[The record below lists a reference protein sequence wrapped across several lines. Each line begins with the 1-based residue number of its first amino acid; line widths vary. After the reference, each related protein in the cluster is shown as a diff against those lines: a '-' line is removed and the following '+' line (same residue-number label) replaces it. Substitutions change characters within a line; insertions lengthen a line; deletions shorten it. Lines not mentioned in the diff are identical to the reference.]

1 MIYLE
6 LFLAFLEV
14 GMFSFGGAYG
24 AIPLIRDVVL
34 EHAWM
39 SDEQIARL
47 TLPELIDLIKRL
59 IEEVEIRAMQNVR

>member
-1 MIYLE
+1 
-6 LFLAFLEV
+6 
-14 GMFSFGGAYG
+14 
-24 AIPLIRDVVL
+24 
-34 EHAWM
+34 M

>member
-1 MIYLE
+1 M
-6 LFLAFLEV
+6 A
-14 GMFSFGGAYG
+14 A
-24 AIPLIRDVVL
+24 
-34 EHAWM
+34 M